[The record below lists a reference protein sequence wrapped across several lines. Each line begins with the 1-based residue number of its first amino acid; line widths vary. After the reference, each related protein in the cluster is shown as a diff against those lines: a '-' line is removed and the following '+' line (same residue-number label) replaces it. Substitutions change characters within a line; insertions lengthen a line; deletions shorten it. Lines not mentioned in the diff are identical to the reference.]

1 MDFKKMSDEMFA
13 QARDYVP
20 LMEKA
25 AFVDA
30 CAGGCF
36 DRMELRVGI
45 DKTIPY
51 YKENVERRSRYLMG
65 ALVRL
70 YLRQEFET
78 VGDEAYLMAADDYD
92 RWAGGHILNQIERR
106 KTNPAM
112 RNHAFDLLFD
122 YRELEKMLKTEIY
135 SMLQAMND
143 PVGRMID
150 EMGKSMTPEVLQNSL
165 RELKSVQKELT
176 VLKQKKGGGA

>member
-1 MDFKKMSDEMFA
+1 MDFKKISDEMFA

-20 LMEKA
+20 LMEKT
-25 AFVDA
+25 AFVEA

-36 DRMELRVGI
+36 DRMEVRVGG
-45 DKTIPY
+45 DRVLPY

-65 ALVRL
+65 ALVKL
-70 YLRQEFET
+70 YLRETFEP

-92 RWAGGHILNQIERR
+92 RWAGGHIINQIERR
-106 KTNPAM
+106 KVDPAM
-112 RNHAFDLLFD
+112 RSRAFDLLYD

-143 PVGRMID
+143 PVGRMVD
-150 EMGKSMTPEVLQNSL
+150 EMGKSLTPETLQNSVS
-165 RELKSVQKELT
+165 ELKSVQKELSI
-176 VLKQKKGGGA
+176 LKEKRGSRE